1 MKQENKIVHIFKT
14 GISNHLSVEHA
25 FNKIGYQTID
35 IDRLNTVKEK
45 DIVVIPGVGNF
56 KNIMNQLQE
65 KGLDQEFKEIAKS
78 NVKILGIC
86 LGMQILFEHSD
97 EGDEQ
102 GIGIFEGRV
111 SNLSPKLRDTSAK
124 TPNIGWR
131 PVLFNNI
138 DSMEKYDGNSFYFVH
153 QYEVVPKND
162 EIVFATINIEG
173 REIVAGVG
181 HGNVYGI
188 QFHPEKSSKKGLA
201 FLSTLME
208 EIIKE

>member
-65 KGLDQEFKEIAKS
+65 KRLDQEFKKIAK
-78 NVKILGIC
+78 NKVKILGIC
-86 LGMQILFEHSD
+86 LGMQILFEHSE
-97 EGDEQ
+97 EGNEK
-102 GIGIFEGRV
+102 GIGIFEGKV
-111 SNLSPKLRDTSAK
+111 SDLNTRLSGSEFK

-131 PVLFNNI
+131 PVSFSRI
-138 DSMEKYDGNSFYFVH
+138 SSVEKYDKSSFYFVH

-162 EIVFATINIEG
+162 DIVFATINIEG

-181 HGNVYGI
+181 RDNVYGI

-208 EIIKE
+208 EIEKK

>member
-1 MKQENKIVHIFKT
+1 M
-14 GISNHLSVEHA
+14 
-25 FNKIGYQTID
+25 FNK
-35 IDRLNTVKEK
+35 
-45 DIVVIPGVGNF
+45 
-56 KNIMNQLQE
+56 
-65 KGLDQEFKEIAKS
+65 
-78 NVKILGIC
+78 
-86 LGMQILFEHSD
+86 
-97 EGDEQ
+97 
-102 GIGIFEGRV
+102 
-111 SNLSPKLRDTSAK
+111 
-124 TPNIGWR
+124 
-131 PVLFNNI
+131 I

-201 FLSTLME
+201 FLNTLME

>member
-181 HGNVYGI
+181 RGNVYGI

>member
-201 FLSTLME
+201 FLNTLME

>member
-35 IDRLNTVKEK
+35 IDRLNTVEEK
-45 DIVVIPGVGNF
+45 DIVVIPGVGHF

-65 KGLDQEFKEIAKS
+65 KKLDREFKEIAKS

-97 EGDEQ
+97 EGDEK
-102 GIGIFEGRV
+102 GIGIFEGKV
-111 SNLSPKLRDTSAK
+111 SDLSPKLSDTPAK

-131 PVLFNNI
+131 PVMFNKI

-201 FLSTLME
+201 FLNTLME

>member
-65 KGLDQEFKEIAKS
+65 KRLDQEFKEIAKS

-138 DSMEKYDGNSFYFVH
+138 DSMKKYDGNSFYFVH

>member
-65 KGLDQEFKEIAKS
+65 KGLDQEFKEMEKS

-138 DSMEKYDGNSFYFVH
+138 DSMKKYDGNSFYFVH